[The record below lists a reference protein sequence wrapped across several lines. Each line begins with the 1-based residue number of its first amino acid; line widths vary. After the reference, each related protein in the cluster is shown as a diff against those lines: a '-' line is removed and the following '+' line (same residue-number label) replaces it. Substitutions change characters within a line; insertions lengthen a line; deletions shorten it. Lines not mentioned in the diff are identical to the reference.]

1 MPGLQS
7 MVLAGAGGAKGKLN
21 IEGRG
26 GEHDVMKG
34 MRMECREIVLR
45 SASAR
50 LGIIRALHV
59 KLVAECEA
67 FRRNQ
72 LGL

>member
-1 MPGLQS
+1 
-7 MVLAGAGGAKGKLN
+7 MVLAGTGGARGKLS

-26 GEHDVMKG
+26 GDRAGDEEGVQ
-34 MRMECREIVLR
+34 RRIILR

-50 LGIIRALHV
+50 LGIICALHV